1 MNWATQTKNIKYPTA
16 TITVGRFNITYQWH
30 PHAAYCGTAW
40 GWDVDEPDGFDDT
53 PEQDHLEKIKSSLK
67 LEVYRKW
74 ATPNLCLESLSHK
87 DEEFMDALVAALEQN
102 PFQPE
107 GESK

>member
-1 MNWATQTKNIKYPTA
+1 MRFAEAIRNITYITA
-16 TITVGRFNITYQWH
+16 TITVGRFRIKYQWY
-30 PHAAYCGTAW
+30 PHAAFCGTAW
-40 GWDVDEPDGFDDT
+40 GWDSNEPDGFDGT

-67 LEVYRKW
+67 LEVYRQW
-74 ATPNLCLESLSHK
+74 ATPNLCLESLNHD

-107 GESK
+107 GE

>member
-1 MNWATQTKNIKYPTA
+1 MRFAEAIRNITYITA
-16 TITVGRFNITYQWH
+16 TITVGRFRIKYQWY
-30 PHAAYCGTAW
+30 PYAAFCGTAW
-40 GWDVDEPDGFDDT
+40 GWESNEPDGFDGT
-53 PEQDHLEKIKSSLK
+53 PEQDHLEKLQSGLHH
-67 LEVYRKW
+67 
-74 ATPNLCLESLSHK
+74 A

>member
-1 MNWATQTKNIKYPTA
+1 MNYATQTKNIKYPTA
-16 TITVGRFNITYQWH
+16 TITVGRFNIKYQWH

-40 GWDVDEPDGFDDT
+40 GWDSNEPDGFDGT

-74 ATPNLCLESLSHK
+74 ATPNLCLESLSHV

-107 GESK
+107 G